1 MQVNKIETTKK
12 LKMLDLQMDVL
23 KTSKKKYAI
32 TSMEVT
38 ELTPDARFVIRINF
52 CCVGGVS
59 FNIFHARHQL
69 WLDWELISLN

>member
-32 TSMEVT
+32 TTTEVN
-38 ELTPDARFVIRINF
+38 ELTPDARCVLKELLRKITSVD
-52 CCVGGVS
+52 CCW
-59 FNIFHARHQL
+59 F
-69 WLDWELISLN
+69 